1 MGRARDPHLCGRPL
15 HKYSRNCRTVLTSV
29 VHHLYTVTAMYEKVE
44 QIGDLFGPDVLYRL
58 AERQAGY
65 LTARQAVATGMPRST
80 LAHHARPGGR
90 LQPVSRGVYRL
101 RNFPPSPHEHI
112 VAGWLR
118 TPPSADAVVSHQ
130 SALELHDLSDI
141 IADQIHVSV
150 PRNRRRKAVP
160 GLTLHVTQ
168 LPILP
173 NERREILGV
182 AVTSPERT
190 ILDVLR
196 EGGPNE
202 QIELAIA
209 QALRR
214 GLSTRRRLALTAEAF
229 PKTSQHHLAGMLEKT
244 SP

>member
-1 MGRARDPHLCGRPL
+1 MNQPAERFAPFLRARPRRCPARPFS
-15 HKYSRNCRTVLTSV
+15 YI
-29 VHHLYTVTAMYEKVE
+29 VTAMYEKAE
-44 QIGDLFGPDVLYRL
+44 RIGDLFGPDVLYRL

-80 LAHHARPGGR
+80 LAHHGRPGGR

-101 RNFPPSPHEHI
+101 RNFPSSPHEHI

-150 PRNRRRKAVP
+150 PRDRRRKAIP
-160 GLTLHVTQ
+160 GLALHVTQ
-168 LPILP
+168 LPILT

-182 AVTSPERT
+182 PVTSAERT

-202 QIELAIA
+202 QIELAIS
-209 QALRR
+209 QALQR
-214 GLSTRRRLALTAEAF
+214 GLTTRRRLALTAEVF
-229 PKTSQHHLAGMLEKT
+229 PKTSQHHLATMLKKT